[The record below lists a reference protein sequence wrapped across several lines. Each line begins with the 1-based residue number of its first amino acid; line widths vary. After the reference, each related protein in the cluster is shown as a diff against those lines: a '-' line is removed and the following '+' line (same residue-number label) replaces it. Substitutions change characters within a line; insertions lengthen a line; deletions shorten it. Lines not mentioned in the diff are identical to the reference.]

1 MKARGRGLPARFLD
15 FNKYLSKRFD
25 GLLPEK
31 FHVDGNIHFQEAFAP
46 PHIPD
51 GALVYDV
58 GGGKRPFFSAEEKA
72 RRNLSVVGLD
82 IDSKELTSAPTGTYD
97 ETVCADIMKYRGREN
112 ADVVICQALLEPV
125 SNTEAAFAGL
135 GSILK
140 KDGLALVFAPSRNA
154 VYARINLIIPE
165 KWKRSMLRLLFPEL
179 DGILGFPSYYDRCT
193 LAAFEKLA
201 RAQGLTVIE
210 KKPYYRSD
218 YFIFFAPL
226 HVLWRLWIVVFR
238 LLARD
243 QAAETFS
250 LALRKEPG

>member
-1 MKARGRGLPARFLD
+1 MKARGRELPARFLG
-15 FNKYLSKRFD
+15 FNKYLSKRFE

-31 FHVDGNIHFQEAFAP
+31 FHVDGNTHFREAFAP

-72 RRNLSVVGLD
+72 RRNLS
-82 IDSKELTSAPTGTYD
+82 KELTSAPTGTYD
-97 ETVCADIMKYRGREN
+97 ETVCADIMKYRGRGN
-112 ADVVICQALLEPV
+112 ADVVICQALLEHV

-165 KWKRSMLRLLFPEL
+165 KWKRSMPRLLFPEL
-179 DGILGFPSYYDRCT
+179 DGIVGFPSYCDRCT
-193 LAAFEKLA
+193 PAALEKLA
-201 RAQGLTVIE
+201 RAQGLAVIE
-210 KKPYYRSD
+210 KKPCCRSD
-218 YFIFFAPL
+218 SFIFFAPL